1 MGEPARNWS
10 VPGILIVELKAQ
22 ELGGGGGSHLPL
34 DWVQEHGA

>member
-22 ELGGGGGSHLPL
+22 ELGGGGSHLPL